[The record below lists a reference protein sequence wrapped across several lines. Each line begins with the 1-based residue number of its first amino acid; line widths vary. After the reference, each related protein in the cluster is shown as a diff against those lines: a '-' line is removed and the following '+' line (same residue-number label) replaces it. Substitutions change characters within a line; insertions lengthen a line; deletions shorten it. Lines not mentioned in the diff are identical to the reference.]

1 MKFTA
6 IVLLIAAVS
15 AVRVNILEEPK
26 KADAEEKSGDPNASY
41 AAKVANLA
49 GGMAAIKN

>member
-26 KADAEEKSGDPNASY
+26 ADKEEKSGDPNASY